1 MQPNTT
7 IAAPWPTNNYTM
19 APKKRKA
26 IATTAL
32 VASGKGKGN
41 NVGIKKTTKL
51 HPTTEFEYDDDDDD
65 SNEICWLA
73 NACWALPFPPFWTKS
88 QEALFCL

>member
-1 MQPNTT
+1 
-7 IAAPWPTNNYTM
+7 M

-65 SNEICWLA
+65 DSNEICWLA
-73 NACWALPFPPFWTKS
+73 NACWALPFPPF
-88 QEALFCL
+88 

>member
-1 MQPNTT
+1 MLSMHYTAFHQRMPQTLQPNTT
-7 IAAPWPTNNYTM
+7 IAAPWLTNNYTM
-19 APKKRKA
+19 ATKKRKA

-32 VASGKGKGN
+32 AASGKGKGN

-65 SNEICWLA
+65 DSNEICWLA
-73 NACWALPFPPFWTKS
+73 NAH
-88 QEALFCL
+88 